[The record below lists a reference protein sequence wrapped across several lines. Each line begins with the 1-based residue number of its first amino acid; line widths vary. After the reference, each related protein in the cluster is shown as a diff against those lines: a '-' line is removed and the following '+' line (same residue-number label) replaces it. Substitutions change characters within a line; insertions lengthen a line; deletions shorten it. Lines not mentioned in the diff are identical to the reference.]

1 MDAPVSQFD
10 RHSYLNLETFK
21 RSGQGVKTPVWF
33 VRDGS
38 MLYVRTDAES
48 WKVKRVRNN
57 ARVRVVPSD
66 AQGRPLGAWMDAVAR
81 LVEGEEADRANRL
94 ATRKYGAMKIGFDL
108 MHRVQG
114 HKWATIRVDLPGVEA
129 R

>member
-10 RHSYLNLETFK
+10 RHNYLNLETFK

-38 MLYVRTDAES
+38 MLYVRTDAKS
-48 WKVKRVRNN
+48 WKVKRVRNT

-66 AQGRPLGAWMDAVAR
+66 AQGKPLGEWVDATAR
-81 LVEGEEADRANRL
+81 LVEGEEADHANRL
-94 ATRKYGAMKIGFDL
+94 AKHKYGATKIGLDL
-108 MHRVQG
+108 LHRLQG
-114 HKWATIRVDLPGVEA
+114 HRWATIRIDLPGVEA